1 VCFILSIYLIVYV
14 VCCQCTR
21 EDWLTTLCGLTLGLV
36 LQVLVAAWFAL
47 VQVKVLALRGLR
59 GVERQVGLVRGTRW
73 PTGSSASRMVQ
84 EEQDEVVDRSRCI
97 GGGQVKERG
106 RTE

>member
-36 LQVLVAAWFAL
+36 LQVFVAAWFAL
-47 VQVKVLALRGLR
+47 VQVKVLALRGL
-59 GVERQVGLVRGTRW
+59 
-73 PTGSSASRMVQ
+73 
-84 EEQDEVVDRSRCI
+84 
-97 GGGQVKERG
+97 
-106 RTE
+106 